1 MGIRCPLKPDIDIT
15 SEQERVVERGQTVQL
30 VSELTE
36 EAGSDR
42 PGAVQHGD
50 DAR

>member
-1 MGIRCPLKPDIDIT
+1 MGIGCPLKPDVDIT
-15 SEQERVVERGQTVQL
+15 SEQERVVGRRQTVQH

-42 PGAVQHGD
+42 PGAVEHGD